1 MLRITLFSEWTI
13 TELVLL
19 STAFIL
25 SAVIGIERQRR
36 LKSAGIRTHT
46 LVGMGAA
53 LFTLVSAFGF
63 SNVLG
68 ADVVLD
74 PSRIAAQIVSGIGF
88 LGAGV
93 IFVRQDTVNGL
104 TTAASIWVT
113 AAVGMACGAGMPL
126 VAAATTALY
135 LVAVSALTWIGRKIP
150 GEDRD
155 EIVVLQYKEH
165 RGALRAVLE
174 RATDLGFEASLN
186 KTRRIEMPGKVDR
199 VEAGMKFR
207 RKKRGPI
214 DGLIEELSG
223 IRGVV
228 SVYVSKEVND

>member
-1 MLRITLFSEWTI
+1 MLRITFFSEWTV
-13 TELVLL
+13 TELALL
-19 STAFIL
+19 VMAFVL

-46 LVGMGAA
+46 LVGLGAA

-74 PSRIAAQIVSGIGF
+74 PSHIAAQIVSGIGF

-93 IFVRQDTVNGL
+93 IFVRQNIVNGL
-104 TTAASIWVT
+104 TTAASVWVT
-113 AAVGMACGAGMPL
+113 AAVGMACGAGMPV
-126 VAAATTALY
+126 VAAATTGLY
-135 LVAVSALTWIGRKIP
+135 VVAVSALTWIGRKIP
-150 GEDRD
+150 AADRD

-207 RKKRGPI
+207 RMKRGPI
-214 DGLIEELSG
+214 DGLVEELSG
-223 IRGVV
+223 IKGVV
-228 SVYVSKEVND
+228 SVYVTKDEND